1 MVLKTKSNE
10 KKHYIILLKSHYI
23 TKTNENRK
31 YKLIQNI
38 N

>member
-10 KKHYIILLKSHYI
+10 KKAHYI